1 MNGTTLQTRREYWR
15 QLITEQENS
24 GKSVR
29 TFCREKD
36 VSEFSFYTWR
46 RRLRTEQPVTFALVD
61 TTGSAAPAMI
71 EMVLTSGDRLRILSD
86 AATLR
91 MVLSVVRERA

>member
-1 MNGTTLQTRREYWR
+1 MNGTTLETRREHWR
-15 QLITEQENS
+15 QLMNEQEAS

-36 VSEFSFYTWR
+36 ISEFSFYSWR
-46 RRLRTEQPVTFALVD
+46 RRFRTKQPVTFALVD
-61 TTGSAAPAMI
+61 TTGSAAPTMI
-71 EMVLTSGDRLRILSD
+71 ELVLTSGDRLRIPGD

-91 MVLSVVRERA
+91 MVLNVVRERA

>member
-1 MNGTTLQTRREYWR
+1 MNRTTRETRRDHWR
-15 QLITEQENS
+15 QLTNEQEAS

-36 VSEFSFYTWR
+36 ISEFSFYSWR
-46 RRLRTEQPVTFALVD
+46 RRLRSEQPVIFALVD
-61 TTGSAAPAMI
+61 TTGSAASTMI
-71 EMVLTSGDRLRILSD
+71 ELVLTSGDRLRIPGD

-91 MVLSVVRERA
+91 MVLNVVRERA

>member
-1 MNGTTLQTRREYWR
+1 MNRTTPETRRDHWR
-15 QLITEQENS
+15 QLMNEQEAS

-36 VSEFSFYTWR
+36 ISEFSFYSWR
-46 RRLRTEQPVTFALVD
+46 RRLRAEQPVTFALVD
-61 TTGSAAPAMI
+61 TTGSAVSTMI
-71 EMVLTSGDRLRILSD
+71 ELVLTSGDRLRIPGD

-91 MVLSVVRERA
+91 MVLNVVRERV

>member
-1 MNGTTLQTRREYWR
+1 MSRTTPETRREHWR
-15 QLITEQENS
+15 QLVNEQEAS

-29 TFCREKD
+29 KFCREKD
-36 VSEFSFYTWR
+36 ISEFSFYNWR

-61 TTGSAAPAMI
+61 TSGSAAAVMI
-71 EMVLTSGDRLRILSD
+71 ELVLTSGDRLRIPGD

-91 MVLSVVRERA
+91 MVLNVVRERA